1 MPSEDLLGK
10 ILPLLSEVSKEVLN
24 VLCREVV
31 FTNSTVEMIPNVF
44 YRVQI
49 RATCRPVYP
58 LNALAL
64 EKVIHNSS
72 TVNWCVVVLQQGLG
86 ANTSQQGNNKR
97 AQDLVP
103 VPDLGRVTLNMIE
116 RGSKLC

>member
-24 VLCREVV
+24 VLCRGVV
-31 FTNSTVEMIPNVF
+31 FTNSTVELIPNVF

-103 VPDLGRVTLNMIE
+103 VPDPGQVTLNMIE